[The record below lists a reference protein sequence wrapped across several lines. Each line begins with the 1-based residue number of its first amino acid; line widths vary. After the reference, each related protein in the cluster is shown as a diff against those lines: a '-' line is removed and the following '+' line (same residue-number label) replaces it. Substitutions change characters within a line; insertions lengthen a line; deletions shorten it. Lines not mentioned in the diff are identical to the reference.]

1 MTDAGRSQRAEARRT
16 EVRRIPIDEAELEAW
31 RSETL
36 TFPTEVPRPVLDPQ
50 TEVLRGLMQSM
61 RDTLVP
67 VEPAPNFVRDLGQSL
82 TVMASQR
89 QMPFRQRYGRALMF
103 GIAAAGSVV
112 SVVSVGAYWYYR
124 RESQSH
130 LEQS

>member
-1 MTDAGRSQRAEARRT
+1 MMDAGRSQRASA
-16 EVRRIPIDEAELEAW
+16 RRIPIDEAELEAW
-31 RSETL
+31 LAETL
-36 TFPTEVPRPVLDPQ
+36 NIPTDVPRPALDPQ
-50 TEVLRGLMQSM
+50 TESLRRLMQSM

-67 VEPAPNFVRDLGQSL
+67 IEPSQNFVRDLGKSL

-89 QMPFRQRYGRALMF
+89 HVPFRQRYGRAIMF

-124 RESQSH
+124 RESRSN
-130 LEQS
+130 